1 VKLVLPVLLL
11 CLTGCVTRPIPVH
24 PDARI
29 ARENATL
36 LEQRDALI
44 EHMDQLQRELMS
56 LRLREEYLTHQL
68 LIADARRL
76 F

>member
-1 VKLVLPVLLL
+1 MIRLLL
-11 CLTGCVTRPIPVH
+11 LGAILLCSGCVTRPVH

-29 ARENATL
+29 AKENANL
-36 LEQRDALI
+36 VEQRGALI
-44 EHMDQLQRELMS
+44 EHMDQLQREIMA

-68 LIADARRL
+68 LLADARRL